1 MKWIGIVS
9 HGCAKLKSLEQQFL
23 SFDQKPAIF
32 LWAHVVHICGHL
44 IANIV
49 MNT

>member
-1 MKWIGIVS
+1 MKWNGIVS
-9 HGCAKLKSLEQQFL
+9 NVCTKLKSLDPQFL

-32 LWAHVVHICGHL
+32 LWVHVVHICGLL